1 MPLLEMRDASFTRD
15 ATTIVH
21 PLSLHLERGERLAL
35 PFSSTR
41 EAAAAALLASG
52 IVKATHGRV
61 FISEF
66 DPRIQPVQAKRLV
79 GYVPYDAVAHEFA
92 TFEDYITYRSALW
105 AMDAGAAVGLARA
118 LLARLDGVHEAFAR
132 PLIGA
137 LVGHPALLVL
147 DRPLALYAPQIARV
161 TSGLA
166 IFSTHESTVQART
179 FEDGYARAVAPA

>member
-1 MPLLEMRDASFTRD
+1 MPLLEMRDASFTRSG
-15 ATTIVH
+15 TTIVR
-21 PLSLHLERGERLAL
+21 PLNLHLEGGERLAL
-35 PFSSTR
+35 AFSSTR
-41 EAAAAALLASG
+41 EAATAALLAAG

-105 AMDAGAAVGLARA
+105 AIDSDAAVGLARA